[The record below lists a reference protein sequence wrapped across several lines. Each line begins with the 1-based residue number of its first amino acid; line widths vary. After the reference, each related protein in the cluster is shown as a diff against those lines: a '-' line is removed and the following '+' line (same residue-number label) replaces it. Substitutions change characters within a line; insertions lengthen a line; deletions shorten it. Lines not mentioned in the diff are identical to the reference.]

1 MNEIS
6 ESCPFCG
13 GEPGGDD
20 TLIRVIDW
28 FEGED
33 HPFAVECGECG
44 TVGPIAFDPETAIEL
59 WNTRDAMVAA

>member
-1 MNEIS
+1 MNKIS

-13 GEPGGDD
+13 AEGDS
-20 TLIRVIDW
+20 LEAINW

-33 HPFAVECGECG
+33 NPHAVECHECG
-44 TVGPIAFDPETAIEL
+44 AVGPIAFDRETAIEL